1 MTIELKK
8 PGVSPPEKII
18 ITDYREVKG
27 QSIWNKIGRCPR
39 GEMHQNNDDHFSLNI
54 SDVERRVH
62 CKVCGFAAIF
72 WDEAKAHPK
81 KENLKEDPMVEES
94 RGYHD
99 IAYTYYDIDGKTPL
113 HRTCKMIKPK
123 KFWQECYCPITKK
136 WWNGLT
142 LPDEKAAKEVP
153 YNKKYMGL
161 KLPKGKP
168 VKLVLYNLKRIIDNP
183 DKKVFI
189 LEGEKACDYFWD
201 ELGLIATTNPMGAG
215 YWKRIFDKSL
225 KDRNVVA
232 IPDNDTAGAVHVIKV
247 GNSLAG
253 ICKSYKIIRLL
264 GLKDKED
271 SDDWINNCK
280 KMGMTGTQMVG
291 SIKEYIGKVEEYVPS
306 KLEEE
311 LQIQEQFNSVVFGRI
326 IRDHYSFISTPAD
339 QFYIYLP
346 EWKMW
351 FEDGELILRQILR
364 KDYLEDKDWQS
375 HKVSEIVIYIKDI
388 VHKNK
393 IELKKLIPP
402 IPLIPLNNVII
413 DMSDIVEEMK
423 KAREEGTVNPKK
435 AKPIIRKYSKDHF
448 FLKKLAVN
456 YNEEHKVCP
465 RLDEMFSE
473 YVSKRD
479 LPLLYEIPAY
489 CLWRSYPE
497 NKIPTLWGYGKN
509 GKTQYLEAIKH
520 LLGEE
525 NTEHWSSE
533 GLSEKFSVATLEGK
547 YANLGSEEKV
557 LGVKNVGILKDLS
570 GGGTLTAQNKFKDP
584 FAFKPWCKIILM
596 TNRLPSSPV
605 TDDAWMR
612 RQLLLNFPNQFI
624 KDGKIP
630 PIKDIME
637 TVKQEEWE
645 GLMYKL
651 INEYLPKLIRNDWT
665 FTNEMS
671 IDELRAYYT
680 QQTQP
685 ELTYINLFYDK
696 SLSKYTPCVE
706 FNEEC
711 SKWCGEQGKFRSPHE
726 IAHAMTINGFVR
738 REREHPTMEKTRVQC
753 YIGLGRKTD
762 SIPEELSNG
771 HPMIEESKKVF
782 NSTGQQD
789 ITEVD
794 DEKYIKPE
802 DNPFIQD
809 E

>member
-1 MTIELKK
+1 MTIELKR

-18 ITDYREVKG
+18 VTDYKSVNSSSG
-27 QSIWNKIGRCPR
+27 WDILLRCPNSQA
-39 GEMHQNNDDHFSLNI
+39 HNHNDDHWSCRGN
-54 SDVERRVH
+54 SSERRVK
-62 CKVCGFAAIF
+62 CPVCEFAAVF
-72 WDEAKAHPK
+72 WDEKLVYK
-81 KENLKEDPMVEES
+81 TKSKRDKILKS
-94 RGYHD
+94 RGQHD
-99 IAYTYYDIDGKTPL
+99 IAWVYYDKDGVTPL
-113 HRTCKMIKPK
+113 TRACRVYKPK
-123 KFWQECYCPITKK
+123 GVTDPRWQECYHLETKS
-136 WWNGLT
+136 WWYGLR
-142 LPDEKAAKEVP
+142 
-153 YNKKYMGL
+153 
-161 KLPKGKP
+161 LPKDPKP
-168 VKLVLYNLKRIIDNP
+168 DDLKAEPGGYAKLVIYNWKRILDHPSKI
-183 DKKVFI
+183 VFV
-189 LEGEKACDYFWD
+189 LEGEKACDYFWT
-201 ELGLIATTNPMGAG
+201 ELGLLATTNPGGAG
-215 YWKRIFDKSL
+215 NWKKEFSEFL
-225 KDRNVVA
+225 KDRIVVG
-232 IPDNDTAGAVHVIKV
+232 IPDNDPAGAVHVIKV
-247 GNSLAG
+247 GNCLSG
-253 ICKSYKIIRLL
+253 ICKSFKIIRLP
-264 GLKDKED
+264 GLTGTQD
-271 SDDWINNCK
+271 SDDWIDNCK
-280 KMGMTGTQMVG
+280 KMNMAKGQIVN
-291 SIKEYIGKVEEYVPS
+291 SLKEYIDKAEEYVPDIID
-306 KLEEE
+306 E
-311 LQIQEQFNSVVFGRI
+311 LQIQEKFNSVIFGRI
-326 IRDHYSFISTPAD
+326 IRDHYAFISTPAG
-339 QFYIYLP
+339 QFYMYLP
-346 EWKMW
+346 KWKMW
-351 FEDGELILRQILR
+351 FKEGEYLLRQILR
-364 KDYLEDKDWQS
+364 QYYLEDKDWQS
-375 HKVSEIVIYIKDI
+375 NKVSEVVIYIRDI
-388 VHKNK
+388 VRKNR
-393 IELKKLIPP
+393 IELKKLIPS

-413 DMSDIVEEMK
+413 DMSDIVKEMER
-423 KAREEGTVNPKK
+423 AREEGTVNPKK
-435 AKPIIRKYSKDHF
+435 AKPKILEYSKDHF
-448 FLKKLAVN
+448 FLKKLAVD

-557 LGVKNVGILKDLS
+557 ISVKNVGILKDLS

-584 FAFKPWCKIILM
+584 FTFKPWCKIILM

-612 RQLLLNFPNQFI
+612 RQLPLNFPNQFI
-624 KDGKIP
+624 KDGKTP

-651 INEYLPKLIRNDWT
+651 INEYLPKLIRNGWT

-726 IAHAMTINGFVR
+726 IAHAMTIQGFVR
-738 REREHPTMEKTRVQC
+738 REREHPIEKTRIQS

-762 SIPEELSNG
+762 DTTNPDKYLEK
-771 HPMIEESKKVF
+771 SKKVF
-782 NSTGQQD
+782 SSTGEQ
-789 ITEVD
+789 IIEEVD
-794 DEKYIKPE
+794 GEYVKPE
-802 DNPFIQD
+802 DNPLT
-809 E
+809 